1 MSIDIETYRLKAQE
15 AIGYV
20 FVKEYHNSLGIPM
33 PIVKMLLPDD
43 ANYSTGQYYI
53 TIDKTWQIH
62 LNFGK
67 LPISYHEFQN
77 EVKVLTRHEIEHY
90 MCCPFDVI
98 THFRMLKRIRDVYYK
113 HFSHLG
119 INIKYACGAISN
131 QAADII
137 VDTKNYY
144 RHSKETLKSEID
156 WIKIGANISA
166 CPRHCKLMFLTK
178 EAIWKEDLGINET
191 DPEFLKIVHQLA
203 DSFTKNG
210 IEDKSSFLD
219 KVEEYA
225 EIFFKLYVE
234 DQKNPQQSSQQGSQQ
249 QSGQQGPQQQSG
261 QQGSQQQSGQQ
272 GSQQQSGQQGPQQQ
286 SGQQGSQQQSG
297 QQGSQQQS
305 GQQGPQQQSGQ
316 QGSQQQSGQQGSQ
329 QQSGQQGPQQQS
341 GQQGSQQQSGQQGS
355 QQQSGQQGPQ
365 QQSGQQGSQQQ
376 SGQQGSQ
383 QQSGQQGPQQQSGQ
397 QGSQQQS
404 GQQGSQQQSGQQ
416 GPQQQSGQ
424 QGSQQQSGQQGSQ
437 QQSGQ
442 QGPQQQSGQ
451 QGSQQQ
457 SGQQGSQQQSGQQGP
472 QQQSGQQG
480 SQQQSGQQGSQQQ
493 SGQWGVGRPKDG
505 DEHGNAFVFAD
516 PDKVKEAIEVL
527 AEETSV
533 EEFIDLLAI
542 AGIIGMSDKQ
552 KGVLWFNVQSANI
565 IPIVEFSNTGN
576 KSSYTYPSVWRIGD
590 PIEEL
595 DLMLTYMTS
604 PRLIPGMTTK
614 KWEYVSN
621 DDNGTESKQMDLL
634 LVVDTSGSMG
644 SAMKESANMH
654 QAVLASYGILSYFE
668 STKSKVAFIGFSD
681 KIDAYV
687 DWSDKYDDVR
697 ERLLTN
703 GHGGTK
709 FPISRIKS
717 TLDVRSR
724 DLVTVLI
731 TDGDLGNI
739 NESVSYFRDYLNDD
753 NKLYIFL
760 LGGSKSLHSY
770 EPLKNIGAKIYNANN
785 ANEFCDMVLTDME

>member
-15 AIGYV
+15 AIEYV

-119 INIKYACGAISN
+119 INIEYACGAISN

-249 QSGQQGPQQQSG
+249 QSSQQGSQQQSGQQGSQQQSG

-286 SGQQGSQQQSG
+286 SGQQG
-297 QQGSQQQS
+297 
-305 GQQGPQQQSGQ
+305 PQQQSGQ
-316 QGSQQQSGQQGSQ
+316 QGS
-329 QQSGQQGPQQQS
+329 
-341 GQQGSQQQSGQQGS
+341 
-355 QQQSGQQGPQ
+355 
-365 QQSGQQGSQQQ
+365 
-376 SGQQGSQ
+376 
-383 QQSGQQGPQQQSGQ
+383 
-397 QGSQQQS
+397 
-404 GQQGSQQQSGQQ
+404 
-416 GPQQQSGQ
+416 
-424 QGSQQQSGQQGSQ
+424 
-437 QQSGQ
+437 
-442 QGPQQQSGQ
+442 
-451 QGSQQQ
+451 
-457 SGQQGSQQQSGQQGP
+457 

-644 SAMKESANMH
+644 SVMKESANMH

>member
-15 AIGYV
+15 AIEYV

-33 PIVKMLLPDD
+33 PIVKILLPDD

-77 EVKVLTRHEIEHY
+77 EVKVLTKHEIEHY

-98 THFRMLKRIRDVYYK
+98 THFRMLKRIKDVYYK

-234 DQKNPQQSSQQGSQQ
+234 DQKNP
-249 QSGQQGPQQQSG
+249 
-261 QQGSQQQSGQQ
+261 
-272 GSQQQSGQQGPQQQ
+272 
-286 SGQQGSQQQSG
+286 
-297 QQGSQQQS
+297 
-305 GQQGPQQQSGQ
+305 
-316 QGSQQQSGQQGSQ
+316 
-329 QQSGQQGPQQQS
+329 
-341 GQQGSQQQSGQQGS
+341 
-355 QQQSGQQGPQ
+355 
-365 QQSGQQGSQQQ
+365 
-376 SGQQGSQ
+376 
-383 QQSGQQGPQQQSGQ
+383 QQSGQ

-760 LGGSKSLHSY
+760 LVGSKSLHSY

>member
-15 AIGYV
+15 AIEYV

-119 INIKYACGAISN
+119 INIEYACGAISN

-249 QSGQQGPQQQSG
+249 QSGQQE
-261 QQGSQQQSGQQ
+261 
-272 GSQQQSGQQGPQQQ
+272 SQQQSGQQGPQQQ

-305 GQQGPQQQSGQ
+305 GQQGPQQQGGQ
-316 QGSQQQSGQQGSQ
+316 QGSQQQSSQQGSQ

-341 GQQGSQQQSGQQGS
+341 GQQG
-355 QQQSGQQGPQ
+355 PQ
-365 QQSGQQGSQQQ
+365 QQG
-376 SGQQGSQ
+376 
-383 QQSGQQGPQQQSGQ
+383 
-397 QGSQQQS
+397 
-404 GQQGSQQQSGQQ
+404 
-416 GPQQQSGQ
+416 
-424 QGSQQQSGQQGSQ
+424 
-437 QQSGQ
+437 
-442 QGPQQQSGQ
+442 
-451 QGSQQQ
+451 
-457 SGQQGSQQQSGQQGP
+457 
-472 QQQSGQQG
+472 
-480 SQQQSGQQGSQQQ
+480 GQQGSQQQ

-644 SAMKESANMH
+644 SVMKESANMH

>member
-15 AIGYV
+15 AIEYV

-33 PIVKMLLPDD
+33 PIVKILLPDD

-98 THFRMLKRIRDVYYK
+98 THFRMLKRIKDVYYK

-234 DQKNPQQSSQQGSQQ
+234 DQKNPQQS
-249 QSGQQGPQQQSG
+249 G

-297 QQGSQQQS
+297 QQG
-305 GQQGPQQQSGQ
+305 PQQQSGQ
-316 QGSQQQSGQQGSQ
+316 QGSQQQSGQQGS
-329 QQSGQQGPQQQS
+329 
-341 GQQGSQQQSGQQGS
+341 
-355 QQQSGQQGPQ
+355 
-365 QQSGQQGSQQQ
+365 
-376 SGQQGSQ
+376 
-383 QQSGQQGPQQQSGQ
+383 
-397 QGSQQQS
+397 
-404 GQQGSQQQSGQQ
+404 
-416 GPQQQSGQ
+416 
-424 QGSQQQSGQQGSQ
+424 
-437 QQSGQ
+437 
-442 QGPQQQSGQ
+442 
-451 QGSQQQ
+451 
-457 SGQQGSQQQSGQQGP
+457 

-760 LGGSKSLHSY
+760 LVGSKSLHSY

>member
-15 AIGYV
+15 AIEYV

-249 QSGQQGPQQQSG
+249 QSGQQG
-261 QQGSQQQSGQQ
+261 
-272 GSQQQSGQQGPQQQ
+272 SQQQSGQQGPQQQ
-286 SGQQGSQQQSG
+286 SGQQGS
-297 QQGSQQQS
+297 
-305 GQQGPQQQSGQ
+305 
-316 QGSQQQSGQQGSQ
+316 
-329 QQSGQQGPQQQS
+329 
-341 GQQGSQQQSGQQGS
+341 
-355 QQQSGQQGPQ
+355 
-365 QQSGQQGSQQQ
+365 
-376 SGQQGSQ
+376 
-383 QQSGQQGPQQQSGQ
+383 
-397 QGSQQQS
+397 
-404 GQQGSQQQSGQQ
+404 
-416 GPQQQSGQ
+416 QQQSGQ

>member
-15 AIGYV
+15 AIEYV

-119 INIKYACGAISN
+119 INIEYACGAISN

-249 QSGQQGPQQQSG
+249 QSGQQG
-261 QQGSQQQSGQQ
+261 
-272 GSQQQSGQQGPQQQ
+272 SQQQSGQQGPQQQ

-297 QQGSQQQS
+297 QQGPQQQGGQQGSQQQS
-305 GQQGPQQQSGQ
+305 SQ

-329 QQSGQQGPQQQS
+329 QQSGQQGPQQQ
-341 GQQGSQQQSGQQGS
+341 GGQQGS

-365 QQSGQQGSQQQ
+365 QQG
-376 SGQQGSQ
+376 
-383 QQSGQQGPQQQSGQ
+383 
-397 QGSQQQS
+397 
-404 GQQGSQQQSGQQ
+404 
-416 GPQQQSGQ
+416 
-424 QGSQQQSGQQGSQ
+424 
-437 QQSGQ
+437 
-442 QGPQQQSGQ
+442 
-451 QGSQQQ
+451 
-457 SGQQGSQQQSGQQGP
+457 
-472 QQQSGQQG
+472 GQQG

-644 SAMKESANMH
+644 SVMKESANMH
-654 QAVLASYGILSYFE
+654 QAVRILSYFE

>member
-15 AIGYV
+15 AIEYV

-119 INIKYACGAISN
+119 INIEYACGAISN

-249 QSGQQGPQQQSG
+249 QSGQQGSQQQSGQQGPQQQSGQQGSQQQSGQQGPQQQGGQQGSQQQSG

-286 SGQQGSQQQSG
+286 GG

-305 GQQGPQQQSGQ
+305 GQQGPQQQG
-316 QGSQQQSGQQGSQ
+316 
-329 QQSGQQGPQQQS
+329 
-341 GQQGSQQQSGQQGS
+341 
-355 QQQSGQQGPQ
+355 
-365 QQSGQQGSQQQ
+365 
-376 SGQQGSQ
+376 
-383 QQSGQQGPQQQSGQ
+383 
-397 QGSQQQS
+397 
-404 GQQGSQQQSGQQ
+404 
-416 GPQQQSGQ
+416 
-424 QGSQQQSGQQGSQ
+424 
-437 QQSGQ
+437 
-442 QGPQQQSGQ
+442 
-451 QGSQQQ
+451 
-457 SGQQGSQQQSGQQGP
+457 
-472 QQQSGQQG
+472 GQQG

-644 SAMKESANMH
+644 SVMKESANMH

>member
-15 AIGYV
+15 AIEYV

-249 QSGQQGPQQQSG
+249 QSD
-261 QQGSQQQSGQQ
+261 
-272 GSQQQSGQQGPQQQ
+272 
-286 SGQQGSQQQSG
+286 
-297 QQGSQQQS
+297 
-305 GQQGPQQQSGQ
+305 
-316 QGSQQQSGQQGSQ
+316 
-329 QQSGQQGPQQQS
+329 
-341 GQQGSQQQSGQQGS
+341 
-355 QQQSGQQGPQ
+355 
-365 QQSGQQGSQQQ
+365 
-376 SGQQGSQ
+376 QQGSQ

>member
-15 AIGYV
+15 AIEYV

-67 LPISYHEFQN
+67 LPVSFHEFQN

-98 THFRMLKRIRDVYYK
+98 THFRMLKRIRDVYYM

-119 INIKYACGAISN
+119 INIEYACGAISN

-137 VDTKNYY
+137 VDTKNFY
-144 RHSKETLKSEID
+144 RHRKETLKSEID
-156 WIKIGANISA
+156 WINKGANISD
-166 CPRHCKLMFLTK
+166 CPRHSKLMPLTK

-191 DPEFLKIVHQLA
+191 DPELLKIVHNLA
-203 DSFTKNG
+203 DSFTKNS

-225 EIFFKLYVE
+225 ETFFKLYVE
-234 DQKNPQQSSQQGSQQ
+234 DQMNPQQGSQQ
-249 QSGQQGPQQQSG
+249 QS
-261 QQGSQQQSGQQ
+261 SQQ
-272 GSQQQSGQQGPQQQ
+272 
-286 SGQQGSQQQSG
+286 
-297 QQGSQQQS
+297 
-305 GQQGPQQQSGQ
+305 
-316 QGSQQQSGQQGSQ
+316 
-329 QQSGQQGPQQQS
+329 
-341 GQQGSQQQSGQQGS
+341 
-355 QQQSGQQGPQ
+355 
-365 QQSGQQGSQQQ
+365 
-376 SGQQGSQ
+376 
-383 QQSGQQGPQQQSGQ
+383 
-397 QGSQQQS
+397 
-404 GQQGSQQQSGQQ
+404 
-416 GPQQQSGQ
+416 
-424 QGSQQQSGQQGSQ
+424 
-437 QQSGQ
+437 
-442 QGPQQQSGQ
+442 
-451 QGSQQQ
+451 
-457 SGQQGSQQQSGQQGP
+457 
-472 QQQSGQQG
+472 
-480 SQQQSGQQGSQQQ
+480 
-493 SGQWGVGRPKDG
+493 GVGRPRDG
-505 DEHGNAFVFAD
+505 DEHENAFIFAD

-533 EEFIDLLAI
+533 EEFIDLLTI
-542 AGIIGMSDKQ
+542 AGIIDMSEKQ
-552 KGVLWFNVQSANI
+552 KEALWFNVQSANM
-565 IPIVEFSNTGN
+565 IPIVETSNIGN
-576 KSSYTYPSVWRIGD
+576 KFSYTYPSTWRIGD

-595 DLMLTYMTS
+595 ELMLTYMTS
-604 PRLIPGMTTK
+604 PRLIPGITTK

-621 DDNGTESKQMDLL
+621 DEKGTESKQMDLL

-644 SAMKESANMH
+644 SAMKESDNMH

-668 STKSKVAFIGFSD
+668 STKSKVALIEFSD
-681 KIDAYV
+681 KIDACV
-687 DWSDKYDDVR
+687 DWTDKYDDVK

-717 TLDVRSR
+717 TLEVKSG

-785 ANEFCDMVLTDME
+785 ANEFCDMVLTDID

>member
-15 AIGYV
+15 AIEYV

-234 DQKNPQQSSQQGSQQ
+234 DQKNPQQSS
-249 QSGQQGPQQQSG
+249 
-261 QQGSQQQSGQQ
+261 
-272 GSQQQSGQQGPQQQ
+272 
-286 SGQQGSQQQSG
+286 
-297 QQGSQQQS
+297 
-305 GQQGPQQQSGQ
+305 
-316 QGSQQQSGQQGSQ
+316 
-329 QQSGQQGPQQQS
+329 
-341 GQQGSQQQSGQQGS
+341 
-355 QQQSGQQGPQ
+355 
-365 QQSGQQGSQQQ
+365 
-376 SGQQGSQ
+376 
-383 QQSGQQGPQQQSGQ
+383 Q

>member
-15 AIGYV
+15 AIEYV

-119 INIKYACGAISN
+119 INIEYACGAISN

-249 QSGQQGPQQQSG
+249 QSGQQG
-261 QQGSQQQSGQQ
+261 SQQQSGQQ

-305 GQQGPQQQSGQ
+305 GQQG
-316 QGSQQQSGQQGSQ
+316 SQQQSGQQGS
-329 QQSGQQGPQQQS
+329 
-341 GQQGSQQQSGQQGS
+341 
-355 QQQSGQQGPQ
+355 
-365 QQSGQQGSQQQ
+365 
-376 SGQQGSQ
+376 
-383 QQSGQQGPQQQSGQ
+383 
-397 QGSQQQS
+397 
-404 GQQGSQQQSGQQ
+404 
-416 GPQQQSGQ
+416 
-424 QGSQQQSGQQGSQ
+424 
-437 QQSGQ
+437 
-442 QGPQQQSGQ
+442 
-451 QGSQQQ
+451 
-457 SGQQGSQQQSGQQGP
+457 

-527 AEETSV
+527 VEETSV

>member
-15 AIGYV
+15 AIEYV

-119 INIKYACGAISN
+119 INIEYACGAISN

-249 QSGQQGPQQQSG
+249 QSSQQGSQQQSGQQGSQQQSG

-305 GQQGPQQQSGQ
+305 GQQG
-316 QGSQQQSGQQGSQ
+316 SQQQN
-329 QQSGQQGPQQQS
+329 
-341 GQQGSQQQSGQQGS
+341 
-355 QQQSGQQGPQ
+355 
-365 QQSGQQGSQQQ
+365 
-376 SGQQGSQ
+376 
-383 QQSGQQGPQQQSGQ
+383 
-397 QGSQQQS
+397 
-404 GQQGSQQQSGQQ
+404 
-416 GPQQQSGQ
+416 
-424 QGSQQQSGQQGSQ
+424 
-437 QQSGQ
+437 
-442 QGPQQQSGQ
+442 
-451 QGSQQQ
+451 
-457 SGQQGSQQQSGQQGP
+457 
-472 QQQSGQQG
+472 GQQG

-644 SAMKESANMH
+644 SVMKESANMH

>member
-15 AIGYV
+15 AIEYV

-249 QSGQQGPQQQSG
+249 QSGQQGSQQQSG

-297 QQGSQQQS
+297 QQGS
-305 GQQGPQQQSGQ
+305 
-316 QGSQQQSGQQGSQ
+316 
-329 QQSGQQGPQQQS
+329 
-341 GQQGSQQQSGQQGS
+341 
-355 QQQSGQQGPQ
+355 
-365 QQSGQQGSQQQ
+365 
-376 SGQQGSQ
+376 
-383 QQSGQQGPQQQSGQ
+383 
-397 QGSQQQS
+397 
-404 GQQGSQQQSGQQ
+404 
-416 GPQQQSGQ
+416 
-424 QGSQQQSGQQGSQ
+424 
-437 QQSGQ
+437 
-442 QGPQQQSGQ
+442 
-451 QGSQQQ
+451 
-457 SGQQGSQQQSGQQGP
+457 

>member
-15 AIGYV
+15 AIEYV

-67 LPISYHEFQN
+67 LPVSFHEFQN

-98 THFRMLKRIRDVYYK
+98 THFRMLKRIRDVYYM

-119 INIKYACGAISN
+119 INIEYACGAISN

-137 VDTKNYY
+137 VDTKNFY
-144 RHSKETLKSEID
+144 RHRKETLKSEID
-156 WIKIGANISA
+156 WINKGANISD
-166 CPRHCKLMFLTK
+166 CPRHSKLMPLTK

-191 DPEFLKIVHQLA
+191 DPELLKIVHNLA
-203 DSFTKNG
+203 DSFTKNS

-225 EIFFKLYVE
+225 ETFFKLYVE
-234 DQKNPQQSSQQGSQQ
+234 DQMNPQQGSQQQSSQQGSQQ
-249 QSGQQGPQQQSG
+249 QSD
-261 QQGSQQQSGQQ
+261 QQGSQQQSNQQ
-272 GSQQQSGQQGPQQQ
+272 
-286 SGQQGSQQQSG
+286 
-297 QQGSQQQS
+297 
-305 GQQGPQQQSGQ
+305 
-316 QGSQQQSGQQGSQ
+316 
-329 QQSGQQGPQQQS
+329 
-341 GQQGSQQQSGQQGS
+341 
-355 QQQSGQQGPQ
+355 
-365 QQSGQQGSQQQ
+365 
-376 SGQQGSQ
+376 
-383 QQSGQQGPQQQSGQ
+383 
-397 QGSQQQS
+397 
-404 GQQGSQQQSGQQ
+404 
-416 GPQQQSGQ
+416 
-424 QGSQQQSGQQGSQ
+424 
-437 QQSGQ
+437 
-442 QGPQQQSGQ
+442 
-451 QGSQQQ
+451 
-457 SGQQGSQQQSGQQGP
+457 
-472 QQQSGQQG
+472 
-480 SQQQSGQQGSQQQ
+480 
-493 SGQWGVGRPKDG
+493 GVGRPRDG
-505 DEHGNAFVFAD
+505 DEHGNAFIFAD

-533 EEFIDLLAI
+533 EEFIDLLTI
-542 AGIIGMSDKQ
+542 AGIIDMSEKQ
-552 KGVLWFNVQSANI
+552 KEALWFNVQSANM
-565 IPIVEFSNTGN
+565 IPIVETSNTGN
-576 KSSYTYPSVWRIGD
+576 KFSYTYPSTWRIGD

-595 DLMLTYMTS
+595 ELMLTYMTS
-604 PRLIPGMTTK
+604 PRLIPGITTK

-621 DDNGTESKQMDLL
+621 DEKGTESKQMDLL
-634 LVVDTSGSMG
+634 LFVDTSGSMG
-644 SAMKESANMH
+644 SAMKESDNMH

-668 STKSKVAFIGFSD
+668 STKSKVALIEFSD
-681 KIDAYV
+681 KIDACV
-687 DWSDKYDDVR
+687 DWTDKYDDVK

-717 TLDVRSR
+717 TLEVKSG

-785 ANEFCDMVLTDME
+785 ANEFCDMVLTDID

>member
-15 AIGYV
+15 AIEYV

-119 INIKYACGAISN
+119 INIEYACGAISN

-249 QSGQQGPQQQSG
+249 QSSQQGSQQQSGQQGSQQQSG

-305 GQQGPQQQSGQ
+305 GQQG
-316 QGSQQQSGQQGSQ
+316 SQQQSGQ
-329 QQSGQQGPQQQS
+329 
-341 GQQGSQQQSGQQGS
+341 
-355 QQQSGQQGPQ
+355 
-365 QQSGQQGSQQQ
+365 
-376 SGQQGSQ
+376 
-383 QQSGQQGPQQQSGQ
+383 
-397 QGSQQQS
+397 
-404 GQQGSQQQSGQQ
+404 
-416 GPQQQSGQ
+416 
-424 QGSQQQSGQQGSQ
+424 
-437 QQSGQ
+437 
-442 QGPQQQSGQ
+442 
-451 QGSQQQ
+451 
-457 SGQQGSQQQSGQQGP
+457 
-472 QQQSGQQG
+472 
-480 SQQQSGQQGSQQQ
+480 
-493 SGQWGVGRPKDG
+493 
-505 DEHGNAFVFAD
+505 
-516 PDKVKEAIEVL
+516 
-527 AEETSV
+527 
-533 EEFIDLLAI
+533 
-542 AGIIGMSDKQ
+542 
-552 KGVLWFNVQSANI
+552 
-565 IPIVEFSNTGN
+565 
-576 KSSYTYPSVWRIGD
+576 
-590 PIEEL
+590 
-595 DLMLTYMTS
+595 
-604 PRLIPGMTTK
+604 
-614 KWEYVSN
+614 
-621 DDNGTESKQMDLL
+621 
-634 LVVDTSGSMG
+634 
-644 SAMKESANMH
+644 
-654 QAVLASYGILSYFE
+654 
-668 STKSKVAFIGFSD
+668 
-681 KIDAYV
+681 
-687 DWSDKYDDVR
+687 
-697 ERLLTN
+697 
-703 GHGGTK
+703 
-709 FPISRIKS
+709 
-717 TLDVRSR
+717 
-724 DLVTVLI
+724 
-731 TDGDLGNI
+731 
-739 NESVSYFRDYLNDD
+739 
-753 NKLYIFL
+753 
-760 LGGSKSLHSY
+760 
-770 EPLKNIGAKIYNANN
+770 
-785 ANEFCDMVLTDME
+785 